1 MAIFCNNNSFFS
13 RTITALSII
22 DKNTFSCDKNCNA
35 YVFGGIS
42 VNAAVEYDRK
52 ALVFLIG
59 ASDLRRIFQEW
70 PDRMQLA
77 VCLRADGECKMIV
90 YREEEGARFL
100 PRLRRALRLPPED
113 ICFYPEIEGYPSRR
127 LLYSEEKQ
135 LFALVQNAAEV
146 VEEAK
151 DYSLNF
157 TYALD
162 EGIDPLSF
170 LNSEGEAKIRNE
182 APSGPSP
189 RKSRRRPRQRLH
201 LQLAEPEKPEKAK
214 QSAAVPRFM
223 QKDAKSGPGQGFQS
237 IAQIKR
243 QNPVPKSAFV
253 HREQNGWIAIDLP
266 GCLGGQVTVSNP
278 GRIFVRDDRR
288 VVALHND
295 LIGKEDSVLP
305 ERINLG
311 VKFLPEGVKD
321 ILTSNAGEVSVS
333 CENGFLFLATKRTS
347 ASPKEPERR
356 QRLRKGQLPWRLWA
370 SAAAILAIAAVGL
383 QSALSPQSVSEA
395 DGAID
400 WSQFRSGAL
409 DANVDKAAEPEIPA
423 LRRLRG

>member
-1 MAIFCNNNSFFS
+1 M
-13 RTITALSII
+13 
-22 DKNTFSCDKNCNA
+22 
-35 YVFGGIS
+35 S
-42 VNAAVEYDRK
+42 VNTAVEYDRK

-100 PRLRRALRLPPED
+100 PRLRRALKLPPED

-162 EGIDPLSF
+162 EGIDPLAF
-170 LNSEGEAKIRNE
+170 LNSEAEAKARSKT
-182 APSGPSP
+182 PSDPPP
-189 RKSRRRPRQRLH
+189 RKTRRRPRQRLH
-201 LQLAEPEKPEKAK
+201 LQLAEPKEPEHAK
-214 QSAAVPRFM
+214 QGAAVPRFM
-223 QKDAKSGPGQGFQS
+223 RKEADNGPGQGFQS
-237 IAQIKR
+237 IAHIKS
-243 QNPVPKSAFV
+243 QNPAPKSAFV

-321 ILTSNAGEVSVS
+321 ILTRNAGEVSVS
-333 CENGFLFLATKRTS
+333 RENGFLFLATKRAAS
-347 ASPKEPERR
+347 ASNTPKRKQQP
-356 QRLRKGQLPWRLWA
+356 RKGHLPWRFWA

-383 QSALSPQSVSEA
+383 QSALSPQSVSDA

-400 WSQFRSGAL
+400 WSQFRSGAIDT
-409 DANVDKAAEPEIPA
+409 DAGQAAEREISA